1 MFTSPTVLSTAA
13 GMKGF
18 GDGHGAEIVIG
29 LDKLRD
35 LVAGVE
41 ERTRNSNVTINIIQQ
56 PWQDSKQLAAEVQ
69 RVLVRQNNQRVNA
82 YA

>member
-1 MFTSPTVLSTAA
+1 
-13 GMKGF
+13 MKGF